1 MPRILI
7 AECKQEVSTFNPV
20 LSGYEDFTV
29 RHGQSI
35 LDYHRR
41 VRSEVGGALSVFDAT
56 PSVELVPTCSAHF
69 ITSGGTLADGAFQ
82 RIAGELLASIKAA
95 PPVDGI
101 YFSLHGAMATESED
115 DPEGYLLAET
125 RKIVGEQVP
134 IVISLDLHGILTDR
148 MLEHSDAAVAFHTYP
163 HVDFF
168 GTGARA
174 ARLLLRI
181 VAGEVKPV
189 TAKVTVPALVR
200 GDELITESGSIR
212 HAVNAAKA
220 IEQSPGGL
228 SAAMMCGNPFTDV
241 PALASNSFVVTDND
255 PARAEREAVR
265 IANLFWEHH
274 EKMQVPL
281 TSLADAARITQETW
295 ATEHPSPALRAPSPL
310 VGRGERDGVRGVPSP
325 AGSTAPIASAGG
337 PGTVVLVDAADATSS
352 GASGD
357 SNAILR
363 ALLDSGYQ
371 GTALI
376 PIVDPCAVA
385 AAFAAGVG
393 NTVKTT
399 VGGALDRGRFTPLPI
414 EGRVRLL
421 SDGWFHS
428 ETTRELWQAGRTAVV
443 QAGGFTLVL
452 TSRAV
457 SLYDRALFL
466 AHGCDPKHFGA
477 VVVKSPHCE
486 PHMFKSWAG
495 RYVDVDAAGST
506 SANLRS
512 LGHTKCKRP
521 MFPLDADVKF
531 APVVKVFRR
540 AGYR

>member
-20 LSGYEDFTV
+20 LSGYEDFTL

-35 LDYHRR
+35 LDYHRL

-56 PSVELVPTCSAHF
+56 PGVELMPTCSAHF
-69 ITSGGTLADGAFQ
+69 ITSGGTLADAAFE
-82 RIAGELLASIKAA
+82 RLAGELLSSIKAA
-95 PPVDGI
+95 PEVDGV
-101 YFSLHGAMATESED
+101 YFSLHGAMATQSVG
-115 DPEGYLLAET
+115 DPEGWLLEET
-125 RKIVGEQVP
+125 RKIVGEKAP

-148 MLEHSDAAVAFHTYP
+148 MLEQSDAAVAFHTYP

-168 GTGARA
+168 GTGERA

-200 GDELITESGSIR
+200 GDELITASGSIL

-220 IEQSPGGL
+220 VEQSPGVL
-228 SAAMMCGNPFTDV
+228 SAAMMWGNPFTDV

-255 PARAEREAVR
+255 PALAEREALR

-281 TSLADAARITQETW
+281 TSLAEAARLTKEN
-295 ATEHPSPALRAPSPL
+295 PS
-310 VGRGERDGVRGVPSP
+310 
-325 AGSTAPIASAGG
+325 
-337 PGTVVLVDAADATSS
+337 GTVVLVDAADATSS

-357 SNAILR
+357 SNAVLR
-363 ALLDSGYQ
+363 ALIEAGYE

-376 PIVDPCAVA
+376 PVVDPGAVE
-385 AAFAAGVG
+385 AAFRAGVG
-393 NTVKTT
+393 HAVKTT
-399 VGGALDRGRFTPLPI
+399 VGGALDAARFTPLPVD
-414 EGRVRLL
+414 GRVRML

-428 ETTRELWQAGRTAVV
+428 ETTRELWQAGPTAVIQV
-443 QAGGFTLVL
+443 GNITLIV

-466 AHGCDPKHFGA
+466 AHGCDPKHFRA

-486 PHMFKSWAG
+486 PHMFKEWAV
-495 RYVDVDAAGST
+495 RYIDVDAPGST

-512 LGHTKCKRP
+512 LGHSKCARP
-521 MFPLDADVKF
+521 IFPLDADVSFTPTAKI
-531 APVVKVFRR
+531 
-540 AGYR
+540 YE

>member
-20 LSGYEDFTV
+20 LSGLEDFTI
-29 RHGQSI
+29 RQGQEI
-35 LDYHRR
+35 LNYHRG

-56 PSVELVPTCSAHF
+56 PGVELVPTFSAHF
-69 ITSGGTLADGAFQ
+69 ITSGGTLADAAFKSL
-82 RIAGELLASIKAA
+82 AGQLLATIKAA
-95 PPVDGI
+95 PPADGI
-101 YFSLHGAMATESED
+101 YVSLHGAMAAESED

-134 IVISLDLHGILTDR
+134 ILISLDLHAILTDR
-148 MLEHSDAAVAFHTYP
+148 MLEHTDAAVAFHTYP

-168 GTGARA
+168 ETGERSAK
-174 ARLLLRI
+174 LLLRI
-181 VAGEVKPV
+181 VAGEAWPV

-200 GDELITESGSIR
+200 GDELITETGSIS

-228 SAAMMCGNPFTDV
+228 SAAMIWGNPFTDV

-255 PARAEREAVR
+255 PTRAEREALR
-265 IANLFWEHH
+265 IANLFWDHH

-281 TSLADAARITQETW
+281 TSLVDAARITKENL
-295 ATEHPSPALRAPSPL
+295 S
-310 VGRGERDGVRGVPSP
+310 
-325 AGSTAPIASAGG
+325 
-337 PGTVVLVDAADATSS
+337 GTVVLVDAADATSS

-363 ALLDSGYQ
+363 ALIDIGYK

-376 PIVDPCAVA
+376 PIVDPEMVS
-385 AAFAAGVG
+385 AAFAAGVS
-393 NTVKTT
+393 NPVKGK
-399 VGGALDRGRFTPLPI
+399 VGGALDQRRFTPLPM
-414 EGRVRLL
+414 EGRVRMLF
-421 SDGWFHS
+421 DGWFHS
-428 ETTRELWQAGRTAVV
+428 ETTRELWQAGRTAVI
-443 QAGGFTLVL
+443 QSGSFTLIV

-466 AHGCDPKHFGA
+466 AHGCNPRHFAA

-486 PHMFKSWAG
+486 PHMFKAWAA
-495 RYVDVDAAGST
+495 RYVDVDAPGST

-512 LGHTKCKRP
+512 LGHTKCARP
-521 MFPLDADVKF
+521 IFPLDPDVKF
-531 APVVKVFRR
+531 MPEVKLFQRQSR
-540 AGYR
+540 K

>member
-1 MPRILI
+1 MLHPRILI

-20 LSGYEDFTV
+20 LSGYEDFTL
-29 RHGQSI
+29 RHGQAI
-35 LDYHRR
+35 LDYHRQ

-56 PSVELVPTCSAHF
+56 RSVELVPACSAHF
-69 ITSGGTLADGAFQ
+69 ITSGGTLADGAFE
-82 RIAGELLASIKAA
+82 RLAGELLSSIKAA
-95 PPVDGI
+95 PKVDGV
-101 YFSLHGAMATESED
+101 YFALHGAMATESEG
-115 DPEGYLLAET
+115 DPEGWLLTEM
-125 RKIVGEQVP
+125 RKIVGEKVP

-148 MLEHSDAAVAFHTYP
+148 MLEQSDAAVAFHTYP

-168 GTGARA
+168 GTGERA

-181 VAGEVKPV
+181 VAGKVKPV

-200 GDELITESGSIR
+200 GDELITASGSIH
-212 HAVNAAKA
+212 HAVNAAKS
-220 IEQSPGGL
+220 IEQSSGGL
-228 SAAMMCGNPFTDV
+228 SAAMMWGNPFTDV

-255 PARAEREAVR
+255 PALAEREALR

-274 EKMQVPL
+274 EEMQVPL
-281 TSLADAARITQETW
+281 TNLADAARLTKEN
-295 ATEHPSPALRAPSPL
+295 SS
-310 VGRGERDGVRGVPSP
+310 
-325 AGSTAPIASAGG
+325 
-337 PGTVVLVDAADATSS
+337 GTVVLVDAADATSS

-363 ALLDSGYQ
+363 ALLEAGYE

-376 PIVDPCAVA
+376 PIVDPGAVEA
-385 AAFAAGVG
+385 AIASGVG
-393 NTVKTT
+393 HTIKTT
-399 VGGALDRGRFTPLPI
+399 VGGALDAARFTPLPI
-414 EGRVRLL
+414 EGRVRML

-428 ETTRELWQAGRTAVV
+428 ETTRELWQAGPTAVIQV
-443 QAGGFTLVL
+443 GNITLIV

-486 PHMFKSWAG
+486 PQMFKDWAA
-495 RYVDVDAAGST
+495 RYIDVDAPGST

-512 LGHTKCKRP
+512 LGHTKCARP
-521 MFPLDADVKF
+521 MFPLDAEVTFEPKVKMF
-531 APVVKVFRR
+531 SRNA
-540 AGYR
+540 A

>member
-101 YFSLHGAMATESED
+101 YFSLHGAMATESEG
-115 DPEGYLLAET
+115 DPEGHLLAEL
-125 RKIVGEQVP
+125 RKILGEQVP

-174 ARLLLRI
+174 AKLLLRI

-189 TAKVTVPALVR
+189 TAKVAVPTLVR
-200 GDELITESGSIR
+200 GDELITETGSIR
-212 HAVNAAKA
+212 HAVSAAKV

-228 SAAMMCGNPFTDV
+228 SAAMMWGNPFTDV
-241 PALASNSFVVTDND
+241 PALASNSFAVTDND
-255 PARAEREAVR
+255 PVRAEREALR

-281 TSLADAARITQETW
+281 TSLADAARITKEN
-295 ATEHPSPALRAPSPL
+295 
-310 VGRGERDGVRGVPSP
+310 
-325 AGSTAPIASAGG
+325 AS
-337 PGTVVLVDAADATSS
+337 GTVVLVDAADATSS

-363 ALLDSGYQ
+363 ALLEADYRGA
-371 GTALI
+371 ALI
-376 PIVDPCAVA
+376 PIVDPGAVA

-393 NTVKTT
+393 KPVRTT
-399 VGGALDRGRFTPLPI
+399 VGGALDSGRFTPLPI
-414 EGRVRLL
+414 EGRVRML

-428 ETTRELWQAGRTAVV
+428 ETTRELWQAGKTAVV
-443 QAGGFTLVL
+443 QAEGFTLIL

-466 AHGCDPKHFGA
+466 AHGCDPQQFGA

-486 PHMFKSWAG
+486 PQMFKTWAA
-495 RYVDVDAAGST
+495 RYVDVDAPGST

-521 MFPLDADVKF
+521 ISPLNPDVKF
-531 APVVKVFRR
+531 TPEVKLFQRH
-540 AGYR
+540 